1 MNRNKKHSNLLRA
14 LDLIIRTGSIS
25 RIDLAEKLG
34 LTRAAIGQLCDE
46 LLGRELIKEAGT
58 GETRGGRPPTLLSPV
73 PEGCYFIGAA
83 VFDFS
88 WSLILM
94 DLSGNIIDQKI
105 HPIEE
110 MSPECAI
117 ATLSAGVLQLRELHS
132 SKNILNRIGIGSP
145 GLVDSREGMIVS
157 AVDVGWNNVRLGEV
171 FTEQT
176 SLPCLVVNRSKV
188 SALTAYYLDNPGNIG
203 NIISIVIG
211 TGVASGIILE
221 HKLFNGSSFG
231 AGELGHTTVIPNGPL
246 CRCGNRGCLQALIG
260 EEAILERGRN
270 LARVQGIAS
279 PLSINEILCDSS
291 GNGHYRH
298 VIEETAEYL
307 SIALGNIINLLNPD
321 MVVLSGP
328 VIGGCPALVDM
339 VKSRNEYRAMK
350 HNLDAVRIVSSEWG
364 NRTAAIGSA
373 LLVRESTE
381 DILKS
386 NLTNAATPSGDSHP

>member
-1 MNRNKKHSNLLRA
+1 MKVNKKHSNLLRT
-14 LDLIIRTGSIS
+14 LDLIIRTGRIS
-25 RIDLAEKLG
+25 RIDLAENMG
-34 LTRAAIGQLCDE
+34 LTRAAIGQLSDE
-46 LLGRELIKEAGT
+46 LLGKNLIYEAGT

-73 PEGCYFIGAA
+73 PESCFFIGAA

-94 DLSGNIIDQKI
+94 DLGGNIIDQKI
-105 HPIEE
+105 FPIEE
-110 MSPECAI
+110 MTPHCAVE
-117 ATLSAGVLQLRELHS
+117 TLSRGVLELRELH
-132 SKNILNRIGIGSP
+132 KEKKILDRVGIGSP
-145 GLVDSREGMIVS
+145 GLVDSREGTIVS
-157 AVDVGWNNVRLGEV
+157 AVDVGWENVHLGSM
-171 FTEQT
+171 FSKRTD
-176 SLPCLVVNRSKV
+176 LPCLVINRSKV
-188 SALTAYYLDNPGNIG
+188 SALTAYYLDNPDNLG

-231 AGELGHTTVIPNGPL
+231 AGELGHTSVIPNGPL

-260 EEAILERGRN
+260 EDAILERGRN
-270 LARVQGIAS
+270 LARVKGKE
-279 PLSINEILCDSS
+279 PPRSISEILCDSKDS
-291 GNGHYRH
+291 ALYRH

-328 VIGGCPALVDM
+328 VISSCPALSDM
-339 VKSRNEYRAMK
+339 ITVKNEYRAMK
-350 HNLDAVRIVSSEWG
+350 HNLDAVKIVSSDWG

-381 DILKS
+381 EILK
-386 NLTNAATPSGDSHP
+386 LHP